1 MGSSQSCQ
9 ASEPGFEP
17 LALHSTEETKKSR
30 RWTHG
35 PKMAGSGLF
44 SARWKNNWQV
54 AFFCPNPQNQIQN
67 QFTED
72 MYLMFSFF

>member
-1 MGSSQSCQ
+1 
-9 ASEPGFEP
+9 
-17 LALHSTEETKKSR
+17 
-30 RWTHG
+30 
-35 PKMAGSGLF
+35 MAGSGLF